1 MARQL
6 RRHAPAGMLTP
17 AARNSTARPAMRA
30 ALRPEIGQRGRGIRQ
45 FIGEV
50 RAELRKVVWPTRQE
64 AAKLTALVVSIS
76 VAVGIVLG
84 GIDYAFS
91 ELFRLIV
98 VR

>member
-17 AARNSTARPAMRA
+17 NARTGNKPAVRS

-50 RAELRKVVWPTRQE
+50 RTELRKVAWPTRRE
-64 AAKLTALVVSIS
+64 AAKLTGLVVAIS
-76 VAVGIVLG
+76 VAVGFVLG

-91 ELFRLIV
+91 EFFRLIV